1 MAQVPS
7 AAQVAYDAIKAVT
20 LSTPISLD
28 ELRDIL
34 MHELSSP
41 VNPEQPAPCTVPEA
55 IHFENIYDFSSWYS
69 SNQHGFSS
77 LQQVALD
84 TILQTRQLIE
94 VGCACKRAS
103 RENMA
108 HQYFNTFWTQNRKTD
123 LLATIAKVTK
133 AKKVSIGAICA
144 YPMTPEMPC

>member
-1 MAQVPS
+1 MAQAPS

-20 LSTPISLD
+20 LSPPVSLD

-34 MHELSSP
+34 MNELGAPILPAEP
-41 VNPEQPAPCTVPEA
+41 VCAAPES
-55 IHFENIYDFSSWYS
+55 IHFENIYDFSSWYGN
-69 SNQHGFSS
+69 NQTGFSDM
-77 LQQVALD
+77 QKVALD

-94 VGCACKRAS
+94 MGCACKRSS

-123 LLATIAKVTK
+123 LLATIAKVTN
-133 AKKVSIGAICA
+133 AKRVTIGSICA